1 MKKYAV
7 TGIIIAALLSVI
19 LIQKNALTRV
29 KNERNTYKNN
39 TYALMSET
47 QHYKTRDSLNAV
59 SVSELSLKMSEFRK
73 FRQED
78 AALVSTLKA
87 DKKRLESITT
97 AQTQTIYD
105 LRGKVKDSIVYVSK
119 DVTDT
124 LQCIKIA
131 NAWFDLDG
139 CTNKDKEFSG
149 RLITRDSLLYVEHI
163 EPRRFLF
170 FRFGVKNRK
179 QEIISRNPHTVIL
192 DASFVT
198 IRD

>member
-1 MKKYAV
+1 MKKYAI
-7 TGIIIAALLSVI
+7 TGIIIASLLSVI
-19 LIQKNALTRV
+19 LIQKTALTRA

-59 SVSELSLKMSEFRK
+59 SVSELSLKLSEFRQ

-78 AALVSTLKA
+78 AALIATLKV

-124 LQCIKIA
+124 LQCLKIA

-149 RLITRDSLLYVEHI
+149 SLITRDSLLYVEHI

-170 FRFGVKNRK
+170 FRFGVRNRK

>member
-1 MKKYAV
+1 MKKYAI
-7 TGIIIAALLSVI
+7 TGIIIASLLSVI
-19 LIQKNALTRV
+19 LIQKTALTRA

-59 SVSELSLKMSEFRK
+59 SVSELSLKLSEFRQ

-78 AALVSTLKA
+78 AALIATLKV

-124 LQCIKIA
+124 LQCLKIA
-131 NAWFDLDG
+131 TAWFDLDG

-149 RLITRDSLLYVEHI
+149 SLITRDSLLYVEHI

-170 FRFGVKNRK
+170 FRFGVRNRK